1 MASIQ
6 PISDPCRFLVDQP
19 SPLSQVFLAFSVT
32 LRSVPLLDL
41 RKSRSWGHQLPAE
54 LATISLWGLGAK
66 TLLGAAA
73 VPALAPL
80 LGFVLLCRS
89 GQALGCRPGSLAT
102 PAMAAVPLP
111 QAQLFRPGGIPC
123 FVADD
128 RNRRQLAEHFGL
140 AEVLLFRGQHAS
152 ICTLHHD
159 DDGRIADLVY
169 LQQPQLAPLRDR
181 HAHSVS

>member
-1 MASIQ
+1 M
-6 PISDPCRFLVDQP
+6 
-19 SPLSQVFLAFSVT
+19 T
-32 LRSVPLLDL
+32 LRSAPLLDL

-54 LATISLWGLGAK
+54 LATLSLWGLGAK

-80 LGFVLLCRS
+80 LGLVLLCRS
-89 GQALGCRPGSLAT
+89 GQGLGRRRGSLAT
-102 PAMAAVPLP
+102 AAMATVPLP
-111 QAQLFRPGGIPC
+111 QAQLFRTGGSPC

-128 RNRRQLAEHFGL
+128 RSRRQLAEHFGL

-159 DDGRIADLVY
+159 DDGRIVDLVY

-181 HAHSVS
+181 HAHSIG

>member
-1 MASIQ
+1 M
-6 PISDPCRFLVDQP
+6 
-19 SPLSQVFLAFSVT
+19 T
-32 LRSVPLLDL
+32 LRSAPLLDL

-54 LATISLWGLGAK
+54 LATLSLWGLGAK

-80 LGFVLLCRS
+80 LVLLCRS
-89 GQALGCRPGSLAT
+89 GQGLGRRRGSLAT
-102 PAMAAVPLP
+102 AAMATVPLP
-111 QAQLFRPGGIPC
+111 QAQLFRTGGSPC

-128 RNRRQLAEHFGL
+128 RSRRQLAQHFGL

-181 HAHSVS
+181 HAHSVG